1 MGHELARTDGEALYD
16 EDRATV
22 YLAAL
27 RAFIA
32 RRVANRDLVEDLVQE
47 SYVRLLARARQNP
60 VHEPQA
66 YLFRIAS
73 NLLADLGRGGKAALA
88 HAEPLPDDLLEVA
101 ADQENERRR
110 ADLQRLLE
118 QALAELSP
126 RCRQVFVM
134 RRFDELDTGAIADRL
149 GISQRMVQKHL
160 IAAVSHLYQRLGHL
174 RSERQ

>member
-1 MGHELARTDGEALYD
+1 MARISGEALHD
-16 EDRATV
+16 EARATV

-27 RAFIA
+27 RAFIT

-47 SYVRLLARARQNP
+47 SYVRLLARAQENP

-73 NLLADLGRGGKAALA
+73 NLLADLGRGGQAAMA
-88 HAEPLPDDLLEVA
+88 NAAPLPDDLIEVPA
-101 ADQENERRR
+101 AQEDERRR
-110 ADLQRLLE
+110 ADLQSLLE

-126 RCRQVFVM
+126 RCRQIFVM
-134 RRFDELDTGAIADRL
+134 RRFDELDTGMIAARL

-160 IAAVSHLYQRLGHL
+160 IAAVNHLYRRLGHL
-174 RSERQ
+174 RNEQR